1 MITLSRILPITD
13 ALMHVDFLSQDY
25 FVNPPAV
32 LVTVMEGV
40 TEVTVILNM
49 ENVPNLGNVYTG
61 VDLLFPVGYVGKRFS
76 LLVHG
81 E

>member
-1 MITLSRILPITD
+1 MITLSRNLPITD